1 MAHALEVTDTLDLA
15 DRVVDELSGGQRQRV
30 WIAMALAQETDLLL
44 LDEPTTYLDVAH
56 QVEVLDLLRDLNA
69 SRGTTIVMVLHEL
82 NLAARYA
89 DHLIAMRDG
98 VGQRRRRPGRR
109 DHPRRRARG
118 VRHGLPGH
126 RRPGLA
132 HPDGRAGGTALPLSP
147 RPTPR
152 QQRSLRMTTQ
162 ATQTSTVPS
171 ALVAE
176 VRVDAVERLSPAFV
190 RVTFGG
196 AGLRDLSTADGFDTR
211 FKVVFPGPTGLLP
224 QHSEVPE
231 EWQAAWLGMPDEE
244 RSPMR
249 TYTIREIRSS
259 GDTVQLVADFVV
271 HERRPDHGT
280 APATSGPPAG
290 GPWPPSPGDVVHIVG
305 PHRLSPIYGG
315 TEFEP
320 GELRDLLVIGDE
332 TALPAVARILA
343 DVDPGFTGHV
353 FVEVPSSDDIVD
365 LPRHD
370 LIDVTWLV
378 RGSAPQGRRLVSAVR
393 GHLGLP
399 QADLEAPLPELK
411 SDLDVEVWETP
422 RYSSAG
428 EDLAADP
435 STAAAVART
444 GPRRHLRLDRR
455 GVVAGQGAAP
465 RPGVRARRRAL
476 PGRVHGL
483 LARGRRHALLSPGTS
498 PGVSRG
504 RGQAGTWWP
513 VPPSSSSRRMSAWPA
528 CRTVSSIMCTST
540 QRRLTVRPV

>member
-1 MAHALEVTDTLDLA
+1 
-15 DRVVDELSGGQRQRV
+15 
-30 WIAMALAQETDLLL
+30 
-44 LDEPTTYLDVAH
+44 
-56 QVEVLDLLRDLNA
+56 
-69 SRGTTIVMVLHEL
+69 
-82 NLAARYA
+82 
-89 DHLIAMRDG
+89 
-98 VGQRRRRPGRR
+98 
-109 DHPRRRARG
+109 
-118 VRHGLPGH
+118 
-126 RRPGLA
+126 
-132 HPDGRAGGTALPLSP
+132 
-147 RPTPR
+147 
-152 QQRSLRMTTQ
+152 MTTQ
-162 ATQTSTVPS
+162 ATQTTTVPS

-176 VRVDAVERLSPAFV
+176 VHVDAVERLSPAFV

-196 AGLRDLSTADGFDTR
+196 AGLRDLSTCDGFDTR
-211 FKVVFPGPTGLLP
+211 FKVVFPGPTGRLP

-231 EWQAAWLGMPDEE
+231 EWQAAWLAMPAEE

-249 TYTIREIRSS
+249 TYTIREIRSA

-271 HERRPDHGT
+271 HDTQTLDGADLDGATHDSGQLG
-280 APATSGPPAG
+280 PACRWALAAA
-290 GPWPPSPGDVVHIVG
+290 PGDVVHIVG

-399 QADLEAPLPELK
+399 QADLDEPLPELR

-428 EDLAADP
+428 EDLTVAPATTRTVPAPDLAD
-435 STAAAVART
+435 TYAWI
-444 GPRRHLRLDRR
+444 
-455 GVVAGQGAAP
+455 AGESWLVKAL
-465 RPGVRARRRAL
+465 RRAL
-476 PGRVHGL
+476 VSELGVERSRVAFMGYW
-483 LARGRRHALLSPGTS
+483 RE
-498 PGVSRG
+498 GVAMRS
-504 RGQAGTWWP
+504 
-513 VPPSSSSRRMSAWPA
+513 
-528 CRTVSSIMCTST
+528 
-540 QRRLTVRPV
+540 